1 MSAAITRDGALGVVY
16 YPGLSGNAF
25 KLTLN
30 LSKMGGGAGASN
42 VYWFDPSS
50 GTPRRIP
57 GAPFANAGSRTF
69 TTPGNNHA
77 GSADWVLVAEA
88 STH

>member
-1 MSAAITRDGALGVVY
+1 VVY

-30 LSKMGGGAGASN
+30 LSKMGGGTGASN

-50 GTPRRIP
+50 GNQRNIP
-57 GAPFANAGSRTF
+57 GGPFANAGSHTF

-77 GSADWVLVAEA
+77 GRTDWVLVAEA
-88 STH
+88 LTH